1 MRYNSIMR
9 TTVTFPDHLYV
20 EAKRLA
26 AARKTSVTALLED
39 ALRALLAEA
48 KRLPDPATG
57 GGLPFMDGGKP
68 RAGLDLTDTSA
79 LLDL

>member
-1 MRYNSIMR
+1 MRYRGIMR
-9 TTVTFPDHLYV
+9 TTVTLPDHLYV

-48 KRLPDPATG
+48 QRLPEPAAG
-57 GGLPFMDGGKP
+57 GELPFMDGGKP
-68 RAGLDLTDTSA
+68 RAGVDLTDTSA